1 MQCVHCFPPK
11 QKMENLGS
19 ILEYC
24 GRFESQTFTAMIM
37 RDVRARFGKE
47 LRRNPAFKK
56 WVAEGGGK
64 ELLV

>member
-1 MQCVHCFPPK
+1 
-11 QKMENLGS
+11 
-19 ILEYC
+19 
-24 GRFESQTFTAMIM
+24 MIM